1 MVLIMPKLSKE
12 QKRLLVWLAQPNN
25 HLEICRQQGHS
36 LNQVNGL
43 YTYTDEF
50 GNSYKFDI
58 RTLNKLISEALVSTE
73 IIYPFGLKH
82 EQYAL
87 TKLGF
92 EFVEKLPKSVQ

>member
-1 MVLIMPKLSKE
+1 MPKLSKE

-92 EFVEKLPKSVQ
+92 EFVENYLNQFNENI

>member
-1 MVLIMPKLSKE
+1 MPKLSKE

>member
-43 YTYTDEF
+43 KTYTDEF
-50 GNSYKFDI
+50 GNHYKFDI
-58 RTLNKLISEALVSTE
+58 RTLNKLISEALVSSE